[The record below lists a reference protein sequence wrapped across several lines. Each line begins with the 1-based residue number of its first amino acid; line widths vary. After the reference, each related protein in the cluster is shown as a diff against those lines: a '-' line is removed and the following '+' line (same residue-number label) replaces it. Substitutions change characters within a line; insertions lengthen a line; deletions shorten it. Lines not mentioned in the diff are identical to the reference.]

1 MGSADAARLQ
11 AGFDIH
17 YLAVFL
23 VALGLF
29 SIIFSTVH
37 YVRTNRKIDREEE
50 LPFRDLAMPLMMSVL
65 LLVFGA
71 VLLFPSRRSDPLPS
85 NYDAE
90 FRQALRASPAQTL
103 GDVKRRFQTLDAR
116 LAKLERYVTS
126 SRFDLDQE
134 FRKL

>member
-1 MGSADAARLQ
+1 MIKNYRDHAANERTYLAWVRTGVTVMVLGFFIEKFEIFIATTMGSADAARLQ

-71 VLLFPSRRSDPLPS
+71 VLLL
-85 NYDAE
+85 
-90 FRQALRASPAQTL
+90 TL
-103 GDVKRRFQTLDAR
+103 VR
-116 LAKLERYVTS
+116 VI
-126 SRFDLDQE
+126 
-134 FRKL
+134 